1 MKKLPRSRPSN
12 SKWKPNPMEQFK
24 QFNASKT
31 EVIKSLDNLHK
42 LVGAL
47 EELGLDVSQD
57 IDKIKKAIGDVQSD
71 ALRIALL
78 GAFSDGKTS
87 VVAGWLGQVMKD
99 MKIDTNESSDALAI
113 YRPAS
118 LQDRCEI
125 VDTPGLFGDKEK
137 AAENGALVQY
147 GDITKNYISEA
158 HLIFY
163 VVDATNPLK
172 DSHQDIVRWV
182 LRDLNKLSSTIFVI
196 NKMDEVA
203 DLRDPE
209 EFEQQSAIKKT
220 NLLNKLQRFV
230 ELTPAEREA
239 INVVCVASNPNS
251 RGLDFWLEQK
261 DLYDQRSRIGELKLV
276 TQQVLDGSGRDT
288 LIKKTGIDVVRDVLG
303 KKIAVAQDEL
313 IKFRLLA
320 DNQRLDSARIQEDIA
335 EGKRKVLA
343 TVGNLYEE
351 LNNLETDLLNSIRT
365 LPRDQVHAFL
375 ESKIGFTKDDIGE
388 KLRFRIDHLF
398 STAFNQSSSI
408 MNGISAK
415 IEHQL
420 DSSSDFA
427 DSIAASALAASS
439 RALSAVSKIPV
450 ESIKNG
456 VFLARET
463 LKNLTGYVYKFK
475 PWEATKLAANISRWA
490 GPIGAGIQVLTD
502 AISVVQQQR
511 AEAELK
517 QLQNDLAEVVKSHF
531 AEPMKLLQDHEKVME
546 IFAPQIKAFEKI
558 LQDQE
563 QSLEDLRRRQEQLA
577 ELESHLSQAFG
588 ARAPIEGE
596 YQVV

>member
-1 MKKLPRSRPSN
+1 
-12 SKWKPNPMEQFK
+12 MEQFK

-57 IDKIKKAIGDVQSD
+57 IDKIRKAIGDVQSD

-113 YRPAS
+113 YRPDS
-118 LQDRCEI
+118 LQDQCEI

-230 ELTPAEREA
+230 ELTPAERDA

-303 KKIAVAQDEL
+303 KKITAAQDEL

-320 DNQRLDSARIQEDIA
+320 DNQRLDSARIREDIA
-335 EGKRKVLA
+335 EGKRKVTA

-351 LNNLETDLLNSIRT
+351 LNNLETDLLNCIRT
-365 LPRDQVHAFL
+365 LPRDQVRAFL
-375 ESKIGFTKDDIGE
+375 ESRIGFTKDDIGE

-450 ESIKNG
+450 ESIKTG

-490 GPIGAGIQVLTD
+490 GPIGTGIQVLTD
-502 AISVVQQQR
+502 AISMVQQQR

-517 QLQNDLAEVVKSHF
+517 QLQSDLAEVVKSHF
-531 AEPMKLLQDHEKVME
+531 AEPMKLLQNHEKVME

-558 LQDQE
+558 LLEQE
-563 QSLEDLRRRQEQLA
+563 RSLEDLRRRQEQLA
-577 ELESHLSQAFG
+577 ELEGHLTQAFG
-588 ARAPIEGE
+588 ARAPLEGE

>member
-1 MKKLPRSRPSN
+1 
-12 SKWKPNPMEQFK
+12 MEQFK

-31 EVIKSLDNLHK
+31 EVIKSLDNLQK

-47 EELGLDVSQD
+47 EALGLDVSQD

-113 YRPAS
+113 YRPDN

-137 AAENGALVQY
+137 AAENGALMQY

-172 DSHQDIVRWV
+172 ESHQDIVRWV

-203 DLRDPE
+203 DLRDVE
-209 EFEQQSAIKKT
+209 EFEQQSAIKKK
-220 NLLNKLQRFV
+220 NLLDKLQRFV
-230 ELTPAEREA
+230 DLTAAEREA

-251 RGLDFWLEQK
+251 RGLEFWLEQK
-261 DLYDQRSRIGELKLV
+261 DLYDQRSRISELKQI
-276 TQQVLDGSGRDT
+276 TQQVLDGSGRET

-303 KKIAVAQDEL
+303 KKIAEAQDEL
-313 IKFRLLA
+313 IKFKLLA
-320 DNQRLDSARIQEDIA
+320 DNQRRDSARIQEDIA

-375 ESKIGFTKDDIGE
+375 EAQIGFSNNDIGE

-398 STAFNQSSSI
+398 STAFNQSSNI
-408 MNGISAK
+408 MSGISAK

-427 DSIAASALAASS
+427 DSVTASALSASS
-439 RALSAVSKIPV
+439 RALTAVSKIPV
-450 ESIKNG
+450 ESIKSG

-490 GPIGAGIQVLTD
+490 GPIGAGIQVLSD
-502 AISVVQQQR
+502 VISVAQQQR

-517 QLQNDLAEVVKSHF
+517 QLQGDLVEVVKSHF
-531 AEPMKLLQDHEKVME
+531 AEPMKLLQDHDKVMD
-546 IFAPQIKAFEKI
+546 IFAPQIKVFEKI
-558 LQDQE
+558 LVEQE
-563 QSLEDLRRRQEQLA
+563 VNLANLSNRQTQLA
-577 ELESHLSQAFG
+577 ELETHLSQAFG
-588 ARAPIEGE
+588 SQGVIEGE
-596 YQVV
+596 YRVV

>member
-1 MKKLPRSRPSN
+1 
-12 SKWKPNPMEQFK
+12 MEQFK

-42 LVGAL
+42 MVGAL

-71 ALRIALL
+71 ALCIALL

-113 YRPAS
+113 YRPDN

-137 AAENGALVQY
+137 AAEDGAVVQY

-182 LRDLNKLSSTIFVI
+182 LRDLNKLTSTIFVI

-230 ELTPAEREA
+230 DLTPAELEA

-261 DLYDQRSRIGELKLV
+261 DLYDQRSRIGELKQV

-313 IKFRLLA
+313 IKFKLLA

-558 LQDQE
+558 LLEQE
-563 QSLEDLRRRQEQLA
+563 QSLENLRRRHEQLA
-577 ELESHLSQAFG
+577 ELESHLTQAFG

>member
-1 MKKLPRSRPSN
+1 
-12 SKWKPNPMEQFK
+12 MEQFK

-31 EVIKSLDNLHK
+31 EVITSLDNLQK
-42 LVGAL
+42 LVGEL
-47 EELGLDVSQD
+47 ETLGLDVSQD
-57 IDKIKKAIGDVQSD
+57 IEKIRKAIGDVQSD

-87 VVAGWLGQVMKD
+87 VVAGWLGKVMKD

-113 YRPAS
+113 YRPDN

-137 AAENGALVQY
+137 TTESGSLVQY

-172 DSHQDIVRWV
+172 ESHRDIVRWV

-203 DLRDPE
+203 DLRDAE
-209 EFEQQSAIKKT
+209 EFEQQSTIKKN
-220 NLLNKLQRFV
+220 NLLDKLQRFV
-230 ELTPAEREA
+230 DLSTAELEA

-251 RGLDFWLEQK
+251 RGLDFWLAEK
-261 DLYDQRSRIGELKLV
+261 DLYDQRSRIGELKQV
-276 TQQVLDGSGRDT
+276 TQHVLEGSGRET
-288 LIKKTGIDVVRDVLG
+288 LIRKTGIDVVRDVLG
-303 KKIAVAQDEL
+303 KKIAMAQDEL
-313 IKFRLLA
+313 IRFKLLA
-320 DNQRLDSARIQEDIA
+320 DNQSRDSARIREDIA

-365 LPRDQVHAFL
+365 LPRDQVRPFL
-375 ESKIGFTKDDIGE
+375 EAQIGFTNEDIGE

-398 STAFNQSSSI
+398 NSAFNQSSSI
-408 MNGISAK
+408 MSGISAK

-427 DSIAASALAASS
+427 DSITASALSASS
-439 RALSAVSKIPV
+439 RAMSAVSKIPV

-502 AISVVQQQR
+502 VISVAQQQR
-511 AEAELK
+511 AESELK
-517 QLQNDLAEVVKSHF
+517 QLQSDLAEVVKSHF
-531 AEPMKLLQDHEKVME
+531 AEPMKLLQNPEKIME
-546 IFAPQIKAFEKI
+546 IFAPQIKAFETI
-558 LQDQE
+558 LAEQE
-563 QSLEDLRRRQEQLA
+563 AALENLRKRQEQLA
-577 ELESHLSQAFG
+577 DLEMHLGHAFN
-588 ARAPIEGE
+588 ARGVIEGE
-596 YQVV
+596 YRVV

>member
-1 MKKLPRSRPSN
+1 
-12 SKWKPNPMEQFK
+12 MEQFK

-31 EVIKSLDNLHK
+31 GVIKSLDNLQK

-47 EELGLDVSQD
+47 EALGLDVSQD

-71 ALRIALL
+71 VLRIALL

-113 YRPAS
+113 YRPEN

-172 DSHQDIVRWV
+172 ESHQDIVRWV

-203 DLRDPE
+203 DLRDAE
-209 EFEQQSAIKKT
+209 EFEQQGTIKKN
-220 NLLNKLQRFV
+220 NLLDKLQRFV
-230 ELTPAEREA
+230 DLTAAEREA

-251 RGLDFWLEQK
+251 RGLEFWLEQK
-261 DLYDQRSRIGELKLV
+261 DLYDQRSRISELKQV
-276 TQQVLDGSGRDT
+276 TQQVLDGSGRET
-288 LIKKTGIDVVRDVLG
+288 LIKKTGIDVMRDVLG

-313 IKFRLLA
+313 IRFKLLA
-320 DNQRLDSARIQEDIA
+320 DNQRRDSARIQEDIA
-335 EGKRKVLA
+335 EGKRNVLA

-375 ESKIGFTKDDIGE
+375 EAQIGFSNNDIGE

-398 STAFNQSSSI
+398 STAFNRSSSI
-408 MNGISAK
+408 MSGISAK

-427 DSIAASALAASS
+427 DSITASALSASS
-439 RALSAVSKIPV
+439 RALTAVSKIPV
-450 ESIKNG
+450 ESIKSG

-502 AISVVQQQR
+502 VISVAQQQR

-517 QLQNDLAEVVKSHF
+517 QLQGDLAEVVKSHF
-531 AEPMKLLQDHEKVME
+531 AEPMKLLKDHDKVMDV
-546 IFAPQIKAFEKI
+546 FAPQIKAFESI
-558 LQDQE
+558 LVKQE
-563 QSLEDLRRRQEQLA
+563 ANLDNLSDRQTQLA
-577 ELESHLSQAFG
+577 ELETHLSQAFG
-588 ARAPIEGE
+588 SQGVIDGE
-596 YQVV
+596 YRVV

>member
-1 MKKLPRSRPSN
+1 
-12 SKWKPNPMEQFK
+12 MEQFK
-24 QFNASKT
+24 HFNASKT
-31 EVIKSLDNLHK
+31 EVIKSLDNLQK

-47 EELGLDVSQD
+47 EALGLDVSQD
-57 IDKIKKAIGDVQSD
+57 IEKIKKAIGDVQSD

-87 VVAGWLGQVMKD
+87 VVAGWLGHVMKD

-113 YRPAS
+113 YRPDN

-172 DSHQDIVRWV
+172 ESHQDIVRWV

-203 DLRDPE
+203 DLRDAE
-209 EFEQQSAIKKT
+209 EFEQQSTIKKN
-220 NLLNKLQRFV
+220 NLLDKLQRFV
-230 ELTPAEREA
+230 DLSAAERDA

-251 RGLDFWLEQK
+251 RGLEFWLEQK
-261 DLYDQRSRIGELKLV
+261 DLYDQRSRISELKVV
-276 TQQVLDGSGRDT
+276 TQQVLDGSGRET

-303 KKIAVAQDEL
+303 KKIALAQDEL

-320 DNQRLDSARIQEDIA
+320 DNQRRDSARIQEDIA
-335 EGKRKVLA
+335 EGKRKILA

-365 LPRDQVHAFL
+365 LPRDQVRAFL
-375 ESKIGFTKDDIGE
+375 ESQIGFSNNDIGE

-427 DSIAASALAASS
+427 DSITASASALSASS
-439 RALSAVSKIPV
+439 RALTAVSKIPV
-450 ESIKNG
+450 ESIKSG

-502 AISVVQQQR
+502 VISVAQQQR
-511 AEAELK
+511 AETELK
-517 QLQNDLAEVVKSHF
+517 QLQGDLAEVVKSYF
-531 AEPMKLLQDHEKVME
+531 AEPMKLLMDHEKVMD

-558 LQDQE
+558 LVEQE
-563 QSLEDLRRRQEQLA
+563 ASLDDLRNRQTQLA
-577 ELESHLSQAFG
+577 ELETQLSQAFDSQSV
-588 ARAPIEGE
+588 IEGE
-596 YQVV
+596 YGVV

>member
-1 MKKLPRSRPSN
+1 
-12 SKWKPNPMEQFK
+12 MEQFK

-31 EVIKSLDNLHK
+31 EVIKSLDNLQN

-47 EELGLDVSQD
+47 EKLGLDVTQD
-57 IDKIKKAIGDVQSD
+57 IDKIKKAIGDVQAD

-113 YRPAS
+113 YRPEN

-172 DSHQDIVRWV
+172 ESHQDIVRWV

-203 DLRDPE
+203 DLRDAE
-209 EFEQQSAIKKT
+209 EFQQQSSIKKN
-220 NLLNKLQRFV
+220 NLLDKLQRFV
-230 ELTPAEREA
+230 DLSPAEREA

-251 RGLDFWLEQK
+251 RGLEFWLEQK
-261 DLYDQRSRIGELKLV
+261 DLYDQRSRISELKQV
-276 TQQVLDGSGRDT
+276 TQRVLDGSGRET

-303 KKIAVAQDEL
+303 KKIAMAKDEL
-313 IKFRLLA
+313 IKFELLA
-320 DNQRLDSARIQEDIA
+320 ANQRRDSARIQEDID

-343 TVGNLYEE
+343 TVGNLYQE
-351 LNNLETDLLNSIRT
+351 LSNLEKDLLNSIRT

-375 ESKIGFTKDDIGE
+375 EAEIGFTKNDIGE
-388 KLRFRIDHLF
+388 KLRFRIDYLF
-398 STAFNQSSSI
+398 STAFNQSSTI
-408 MNGISAK
+408 MNGISAS

-420 DSSSDFA
+420 DTSSDFA
-427 DSIAASALAASS
+427 DSITASALSASS

-450 ESIKNG
+450 ESIKSG

-502 AISVVQQQR
+502 VISVAQQQR

-531 AEPMKLLQDHEKVME
+531 AEPMKLLKDHDKVME

-558 LQDQE
+558 LIEQE
-563 QSLEDLRRRQEQLA
+563 ESLDNLRNRQTQLA
-577 ELESHLSQAFG
+577 DLETHLSQAFSSQ
-588 ARAPIEGE
+588 AVIEGE
-596 YQVV
+596 YRVV

>member
-1 MKKLPRSRPSN
+1 
-12 SKWKPNPMEQFK
+12 MEQFK

-31 EVIKSLDNLHK
+31 EVIKSLDNLQR

-47 EELGLDVSQD
+47 EALGLDVSQD
-57 IDKIKKAIGDVQSD
+57 IEKIKKAISDVQSD

-113 YRPAS
+113 YRPDN

-172 DSHQDIVRWV
+172 ESHQDIVRWV

-203 DLRDPE
+203 DLRDAE
-209 EFEQQSAIKKT
+209 EFEQQSTIKKN
-220 NLLNKLQRFV
+220 NLLDKLQRFV
-230 ELTPAEREA
+230 DLSAAERDA

-251 RGLDFWLEQK
+251 RGLEFWLEQK
-261 DLYDQRSRIGELKLV
+261 DLYDQRSRISELKLV
-276 TQQVLDGSGRDT
+276 TQQVLDGSGRET
-288 LIKKTGIDVVRDVLG
+288 LIKKTGIDVVRDVLV
-303 KKIAVAQDEL
+303 KKIALAQDEL
-313 IKFRLLA
+313 IKFKLLA
-320 DNQRLDSARIQEDIA
+320 DNQQRDSARIQEDIA
-335 EGKRKVLA
+335 EGKRKILA

-365 LPRDQVHAFL
+365 LPRDQVRAFL
-375 ESKIGFTKDDIGE
+375 ESQIGFSNNDIGE

-408 MNGISAK
+408 MSGISAK

-427 DSIAASALAASS
+427 DSITASALSASS
-439 RALSAVSKIPV
+439 RALTAVSKIPV

-463 LKNLTGYVYKFK
+463 LKSLTGYVYKFK

-490 GPIGAGIQVLTD
+490 GPLGAGIQVLTD
-502 AISVVQQQR
+502 VISVAQQQR

-517 QLQNDLAEVVKSHF
+517 QLQGDLAEVVKSYF
-531 AEPMKLLQDHEKVME
+531 AEPVKLLMDPEKVMD
-546 IFAPQIKAFEKI
+546 IFAPQIQAFEKI
-558 LQDQE
+558 LAEQE
-563 QSLEDLRRRQEQLA
+563 ASLDDLRNRQIQLA
-577 ELESHLSQAFG
+577 ELETHLSQAFG
-588 ARAPIEGE
+588 SQNVFEGE
-596 YQVV
+596 YGVV

>member
-1 MKKLPRSRPSN
+1 
-12 SKWKPNPMEQFK
+12 MEQFK

-99 MKIDTNESSDALAI
+99 MRIDTNESSDALAI

-288 LIKKTGIDVVRDVLG
+288 LIQKTGIDVVRDVLG

-335 EGKRKVLA
+335 EGKRKILA

-531 AEPMKLLQDHEKVME
+531 AEPMKLLQDHGKVME

-558 LQDQE
+558 LLEQE

>member
-1 MKKLPRSRPSN
+1 
-12 SKWKPNPMEQFK
+12 MEQFK

-31 EVIKSLDNLHK
+31 EVIKSLNNLQN
-42 LVGAL
+42 LVSAL
-47 EELGLDVSQD
+47 EKLGLDVSQD
-57 IDKIKKAIGDVQSD
+57 IDKIKKAIGDIQAD

-113 YRPAS
+113 YRPDN

-137 AAENGALVQY
+137 TAENGALVQY

-172 DSHQDIVRWV
+172 ESHQDIVRWV

-203 DLRDPE
+203 DLRDAE
-209 EFEQQSAIKKT
+209 EFEQQSTIKKN
-220 NLLNKLQRFV
+220 NLLDKLQRFV
-230 ELTPAEREA
+230 DLTPSEREVV
-239 INVVCVASNPNS
+239 NVVCVASNPNS
-251 RGLDFWLEQK
+251 RGLEFWLEQK
-261 DLYDQRSRIGELKLV
+261 DLYDQRSRISELKQV
-276 TQQVLDGSGRDT
+276 TQQVLDGSGRET

-303 KKIAVAQDEL
+303 KKIAVAKDEL
-313 IKFRLLA
+313 IKFELLA
-320 DNQRLDSARIQEDIA
+320 ANQRRDSARIQEDID
-335 EGKRKVLA
+335 EGKRKVLV
-343 TVGNLYEE
+343 TVGNLYQE
-351 LNNLETDLLNSIRT
+351 LTNLEKDLLNSIRT

-375 ESKIGFTKDDIGE
+375 ESEIGFTNNDIGE
-388 KLRFRIDHLF
+388 KLRFRIDYLF
-398 STAFNQSSSI
+398 STAFNQSSTI
-408 MNGISAK
+408 MNGISAS

-427 DSIAASALAASS
+427 DSITASALSAAS

-450 ESIKNG
+450 ESIKSG

-502 AISVVQQQR
+502 VISVAQQQR
-511 AEAELK
+511 AETELK

-531 AEPMKLLQDHEKVME
+531 AEPMKLLKDHDKVME
-546 IFAPQIKAFEKI
+546 VFAPQIKAFEKI
-558 LQDQE
+558 LVE
-563 QSLEDLRRRQEQLA
+563 HEASLDSLRNRQAQLT
-577 ELESHLSQAFG
+577 ELETHLSQAFG
-588 ARAPIEGE
+588 SQGVIEGE
-596 YQVV
+596 YRVV

>member
-1 MKKLPRSRPSN
+1 
-12 SKWKPNPMEQFK
+12 MEQFK

-31 EVIKSLDNLHK
+31 EVIKSLNNLQK

-47 EELGLDVSQD
+47 EALGLDVSQD

-113 YRPAS
+113 YRPDN

-137 AAENGALVQY
+137 TAVNGTLVQY

-172 DSHQDIVRWV
+172 ESHQDIVRWV

-203 DLRDPE
+203 DLRDAE
-209 EFEQQSAIKKT
+209 EFEQQSTIKKN
-220 NLLNKLQRFV
+220 NLLDKLQRFV
-230 ELTPAEREA
+230 ELSAAEREA

-251 RGLDFWLEQK
+251 RGLEFWLEQK
-261 DLYDQRSRIGELKLV
+261 DLYDQRSRISELKQV
-276 TQQVLDGSGRDT
+276 TQQVLDGSGRET

-313 IKFRLLA
+313 IKFKLLA
-320 DNQRLDSARIQEDIA
+320 DNQRRDSARIQEDIA
-335 EGKRKVLA
+335 EGKKKVLA

-365 LPRDQVHAFL
+365 LPREQVHAFL
-375 ESKIGFTKDDIGE
+375 EAQIGFSNNDIGE

-427 DSIAASALAASS
+427 DSIAASALTASS

-502 AISVVQQQR
+502 VISYTQQQR

-517 QLQNDLAEVVKSHF
+517 QLQGDLAEVVKSHF

-546 IFAPQIKAFEKI
+546 VFAPQIKAFEKI
-558 LQDQE
+558 LVE
-563 QSLEDLRRRQEQLA
+563 QQASLDNLSSRQTQLA
-577 ELESHLSQAFG
+577 ELETHLSQAFG
-588 ARAPIEGE
+588 SQGVIEGE
-596 YQVV
+596 YRAV

>member
-1 MKKLPRSRPSN
+1 
-12 SKWKPNPMEQFK
+12 MEQFK

-31 EVIKSLDNLHK
+31 EVIQSLDNLQK

-47 EELGLDVSQD
+47 EALGLDVSQD
-57 IDKIKKAIGDVQSD
+57 IDKIKKAIGDVRSD

-113 YRPAS
+113 YRPDN

-137 AAENGALVQY
+137 AAENGALMQY

-172 DSHQDIVRWV
+172 ESHQDIVRWV

-203 DLRDPE
+203 DLRDVE
-209 EFEQQSAIKKT
+209 EFEQQSAIKKK
-220 NLLNKLQRFV
+220 NLLDKLQRFV
-230 ELTPAEREA
+230 DLTAAEREA
-239 INVVCVASNPNS
+239 INVVCVASNPNN
-251 RGLDFWLEQK
+251 RGLEFWLEQK
-261 DLYDQRSRIGELKLV
+261 DLYDQRSRISELKQV
-276 TQQVLDGSGRDT
+276 TQQVLDGSGRET

-303 KKIAVAQDEL
+303 KKIAEAQDEL
-313 IKFRLLA
+313 IKFKLLA
-320 DNQRLDSARIQEDIA
+320 DNQRRDSARIQEDIA

-365 LPRDQVHAFL
+365 LPRDQVHVFL
-375 ESKIGFTKDDIGE
+375 EAQIGFSNNDIGE

-398 STAFNQSSSI
+398 STAFNQSSNI
-408 MNGISAK
+408 MSGISAK

-427 DSIAASALAASS
+427 DSVTASALSASS
-439 RALSAVSKIPV
+439 RALTAVSKIPV
-450 ESIKNG
+450 ESIKSG

-463 LKNLTGYVYKFK
+463 LKNLTGYAYKFK

-490 GPIGAGIQVLTD
+490 GPIGAGIQVLSD
-502 AISVVQQQR
+502 VISVAQQQR

-517 QLQNDLAEVVKSHF
+517 QLQGDLAEVVKSYF
-531 AEPMKLLQDHEKVME
+531 AEPMKLLQDHDKVMD
-546 IFAPQIKAFEKI
+546 IFAPQIKVFEKI
-558 LQDQE
+558 LVEQE
-563 QSLEDLRRRQEQLA
+563 ANLDNLSNRQTQLA
-577 ELESHLSQAFG
+577 ELETHLSQAFG
-588 ARAPIEGE
+588 SQGVIEGE
-596 YQVV
+596 YRVV

>member
-1 MKKLPRSRPSN
+1 
-12 SKWKPNPMEQFK
+12 MEQFK

-31 EVIKSLDNLHK
+31 EVIKSLDNLQK

-47 EELGLDVSQD
+47 EALGLDVSQD
-57 IDKIKKAIGDVQSD
+57 IEKIRKAIGDVQSD

-113 YRPAS
+113 YRPDN

-172 DSHQDIVRWV
+172 ESHQDIVRWV

-203 DLRDPE
+203 DLRDAE
-209 EFEQQSAIKKT
+209 EFEQQSTIKKN
-220 NLLNKLQRFV
+220 NLLDKLQRFV
-230 ELTPAEREA
+230 DLSAAERDA

-251 RGLDFWLEQK
+251 RGLEFWLEQK
-261 DLYDQRSRIGELKLV
+261 DLYDQRSRISELKVV
-276 TQQVLDGSGRDT
+276 TQQVLDGSGRET

-303 KKIAVAQDEL
+303 KKIALAQDEL

-320 DNQRLDSARIQEDIA
+320 DNQRRDSARIQEDIA

-365 LPRDQVHAFL
+365 LPRDQVRAFL
-375 ESKIGFTKDDIGE
+375 ESQIGFSNNDIGE

-408 MNGISAK
+408 MSGISAK

-427 DSIAASALAASS
+427 DSITASALSASS
-439 RALSAVSKIPV
+439 RALTAVSKIPV
-450 ESIKNG
+450 ESIKSG

-502 AISVVQQQR
+502 VISVAQQQR
-511 AEAELK
+511 AETELK
-517 QLQNDLAEVVKSHF
+517 QLQGDLAEVVKSYF
-531 AEPMKLLQDHEKVME
+531 AEPMKLLMDHEKVMD

-558 LQDQE
+558 LVEQE
-563 QSLEDLRRRQEQLA
+563 ASLDDLRNRQTQLA
-577 ELESHLSQAFG
+577 ELETHLSQAFDSQNV
-588 ARAPIEGE
+588 IEGE
-596 YQVV
+596 YGVV

>member
-1 MKKLPRSRPSN
+1 
-12 SKWKPNPMEQFK
+12 MEQFK
-24 QFNASKT
+24 HFNASKT
-31 EVIKSLDNLHK
+31 EVIKSLDNLQK

-47 EELGLDVSQD
+47 EALGLDVSQD
-57 IDKIKKAIGDVQSD
+57 IEKIKKAIGDVQSD

-113 YRPAS
+113 YRPDN

-172 DSHQDIVRWV
+172 ESHQDIVRWV

-203 DLRDPE
+203 DLRDAE
-209 EFEQQSAIKKT
+209 EFEQQSTIKKN
-220 NLLNKLQRFV
+220 NLLDKLQRFV
-230 ELTPAEREA
+230 DLSAAERDA

-251 RGLDFWLEQK
+251 RGLEFWLEQK
-261 DLYDQRSRIGELKLV
+261 DLYDQRSRISELKVV
-276 TQQVLDGSGRDT
+276 TQQVLDGSGRET

-303 KKIAVAQDEL
+303 KKIALAQDEL

-320 DNQRLDSARIQEDIA
+320 DNQRRDSARIQEDIA
-335 EGKRKVLA
+335 EGKRKILA

-365 LPRDQVHAFL
+365 LPRDQVRAFL
-375 ESKIGFTKDDIGE
+375 ESQIGFSNNDIGE

-427 DSIAASALAASS
+427 DSITASALSASS
-439 RALSAVSKIPV
+439 RALTAVSKIPV
-450 ESIKNG
+450 ESIKSG

-502 AISVVQQQR
+502 VISVAQQQR
-511 AEAELK
+511 AETELK
-517 QLQNDLAEVVKSHF
+517 QLQGDLAEVVKSYF
-531 AEPMKLLQDHEKVME
+531 AEPMKLLMDHEKVMD

-558 LQDQE
+558 LVEQE
-563 QSLEDLRRRQEQLA
+563 ASLDDLRNRQTQLA
-577 ELESHLSQAFG
+577 ELETQLSQAFDSQSV
-588 ARAPIEGE
+588 IEGE
-596 YQVV
+596 YGVV

>member
-1 MKKLPRSRPSN
+1 
-12 SKWKPNPMEQFK
+12 MEQFK

-31 EVIKSLDNLHK
+31 ELIKSLDNLQN

-47 EELGLDVSQD
+47 EKLGLDVTQD
-57 IDKIKKAIGDVQSD
+57 IDKIKKAIGDVQAD

-113 YRPAS
+113 YRPDN

-172 DSHQDIVRWV
+172 ESHQDIVRWV

-203 DLRDPE
+203 DLRDAE
-209 EFEQQSAIKKT
+209 EFQQQSSIKKN
-220 NLLNKLQRFV
+220 NLLDKLQRFV
-230 ELTPAEREA
+230 DLSPAEREA

-251 RGLDFWLEQK
+251 RGLEFWLEQK
-261 DLYDQRSRIGELKLV
+261 DLYDQRSRISELKQV
-276 TQQVLDGSGRDT
+276 TQRVLDGSGRET

-303 KKIAVAQDEL
+303 KKIAMAKDEL
-313 IKFRLLA
+313 IKFELLA
-320 DNQRLDSARIQEDIA
+320 ANQRRDSARIQEDID

-343 TVGNLYEE
+343 TVGNLYQE
-351 LNNLETDLLNSIRT
+351 LSNLEKDLLNSIRT

-375 ESKIGFTKDDIGE
+375 EAEIGFTKNDIGE

-398 STAFNQSSSI
+398 STAFNQSSTI
-408 MNGISAK
+408 MNGISAS

-420 DSSSDFA
+420 DTSSDFA
-427 DSIAASALAASS
+427 DSITASALSASS

-450 ESIKNG
+450 ESIKSG

-502 AISVVQQQR
+502 VISVAQQQR

-531 AEPMKLLQDHEKVME
+531 AEPMKLLKDHDKVME

-558 LQDQE
+558 LVEQE
-563 QSLEDLRRRQEQLA
+563 ESLDNLRNRQTQLA
-577 ELESHLSQAFG
+577 ELETHLSQAFSSQ
-588 ARAPIEGE
+588 AVIEGE
-596 YQVV
+596 YRVV

>member
-1 MKKLPRSRPSN
+1 
-12 SKWKPNPMEQFK
+12 MEQFK

-31 EVIKSLDNLHK
+31 EVIKSLDNLQR

-47 EELGLDVSQD
+47 EALGLDVSQD
-57 IDKIKKAIGDVQSD
+57 IEKIKKAIGDVQSD

-113 YRPAS
+113 YRPDN

-172 DSHQDIVRWV
+172 ESHQDIVRWV

-203 DLRDPE
+203 DLRDAE
-209 EFEQQSAIKKT
+209 EFEQQSTIKKN
-220 NLLNKLQRFV
+220 NLLDKLQRFV
-230 ELTPAEREA
+230 DLSAAERDA

-251 RGLDFWLEQK
+251 RGLEFWLEQK
-261 DLYDQRSRIGELKLV
+261 DLYDQRSRISELKLV
-276 TQQVLDGSGRDT
+276 TQQVLDGSGRET
-288 LIKKTGIDVVRDVLG
+288 LIKKTGIDVVRDVLV
-303 KKIAVAQDEL
+303 KKIALAQDEL
-313 IKFRLLA
+313 IKFKLLA
-320 DNQRLDSARIQEDIA
+320 DNQQRDSARIQEDIA
-335 EGKRKVLA
+335 EGKRKILA

-365 LPRDQVHAFL
+365 LPRDQVRAFL
-375 ESKIGFTKDDIGE
+375 ESQIGFSNNDIGE

-408 MNGISAK
+408 MSGISAK

-427 DSIAASALAASS
+427 DSITASALSASS
-439 RALSAVSKIPV
+439 RALTAVSKIPV

-463 LKNLTGYVYKFK
+463 LKSLTGYVYKFK

-490 GPIGAGIQVLTD
+490 GPLGAGIQVLTD
-502 AISVVQQQR
+502 VISVAQQQR

-517 QLQNDLAEVVKSHF
+517 QLQGDLAEVVKSYF
-531 AEPMKLLQDHEKVME
+531 AEPVKLLMDPEKVMD
-546 IFAPQIKAFEKI
+546 IFAPQIQAFEKI
-558 LQDQE
+558 LAEQE
-563 QSLEDLRRRQEQLA
+563 ASLDDLRNRQIQLA
-577 ELESHLSQAFG
+577 ELETHLSQAFG
-588 ARAPIEGE
+588 SQNVFEGE
-596 YQVV
+596 YGVV

>member
-1 MKKLPRSRPSN
+1 
-12 SKWKPNPMEQFK
+12 MEQFK

-42 LVGAL
+42 LVGEL

-113 YRPAS
+113 YRPDN

-137 AAENGALVQY
+137 AAENGAVVQY

-182 LRDLNKLSSTIFVI
+182 LRDLNKLTSTIFVI

-209 EFEQQSAIKKT
+209 EFEQQSVIKKT

-261 DLYDQRSRIGELKLV
+261 DLYDQRSRIGVLKQV
-276 TQQVLDGSGRDT
+276 TQQVLDGSGRAT

-313 IKFRLLA
+313 IKFKLLA

-335 EGKRKVLA
+335 EGKRNVLA

-439 RALSAVSKIPV
+439 RALNAVSKIPV

-546 IFAPQIKAFEKI
+546 IFAPQIEAFEKI
-558 LQDQE
+558 LLEQE
-563 QSLEDLRRRQEQLA
+563 QSLEDLRRRQKQLA
-577 ELESHLSQAFG
+577 QLETHLSQAFG

>member
-1 MKKLPRSRPSN
+1 
-12 SKWKPNPMEQFK
+12 MEQFK

-31 EVIKSLDNLHK
+31 EVIKSLDNLYK

-113 YRPAS
+113 YRPDN

-137 AAENGALVQY
+137 AAENGAVVQY

-230 ELTPAEREA
+230 ELTSAEREA

-261 DLYDQRSRIGELKLV
+261 ELYDQRSRIGKLKQV
-276 TQQVLDGSGRDT
+276 TQQVLSGTGRDT

-313 IKFRLLA
+313 IKFKLLA

-351 LNNLETDLLNSIRT
+351 LNNLETDLLNSIRA

-408 MNGISAK
+408 MSGISAK

-490 GPIGAGIQVLTD
+490 GPIGVGVQVLTD
-502 AISVVQQQR
+502 AIGVVQQQR

-517 QLQNDLAEVVKSHF
+517 QLQHDLAEVVKSHF
-531 AEPMKLLQDHEKVME
+531 AEPMRLLQDHEKVME

-558 LQDQE
+558 LLEQE

-577 ELESHLSQAFG
+577 DLESHLSQAFG
-588 ARAPIEGE
+588 ARAPIEGQ

>member
-1 MKKLPRSRPSN
+1 
-12 SKWKPNPMEQFK
+12 MEQFK

-31 EVIKSLDNLHK
+31 EVIKSLDNLQN

-47 EELGLDVSQD
+47 EKLGLDVTQD
-57 IDKIKKAIGDVQSD
+57 IDKIKKAIGDVQAD

-113 YRPAS
+113 YRPDN

-172 DSHQDIVRWV
+172 ESHQDIVRWV

-203 DLRDPE
+203 DLRDAE
-209 EFEQQSAIKKT
+209 EFQQQSSIKKN
-220 NLLNKLQRFV
+220 NLLDKLQRFV
-230 ELTPAEREA
+230 DLSPAEREA

-251 RGLDFWLEQK
+251 RGLEFWLEQK
-261 DLYDQRSRIGELKLV
+261 DLYDQRSRISELKQV
-276 TQQVLDGSGRDT
+276 TQRVLDGSGRET

-303 KKIAVAQDEL
+303 KKIVMAKDEL
-313 IKFRLLA
+313 IKFELLA
-320 DNQRLDSARIQEDIA
+320 ANQRRDSARIQEDID

-343 TVGNLYEE
+343 TVGNLYQE
-351 LNNLETDLLNSIRT
+351 LSNLEKDLLNSIRT

-375 ESKIGFTKDDIGE
+375 EAEIGFTKNDIGE

-398 STAFNQSSSI
+398 STAFNQSSTI
-408 MNGISAK
+408 MNGISAS

-420 DSSSDFA
+420 DTSSDFA
-427 DSIAASALAASS
+427 DSITASALSASS

-450 ESIKNG
+450 ESIKSG

-502 AISVVQQQR
+502 VISVAQQQR

-531 AEPMKLLQDHEKVME
+531 AEPMKLLKDHDKVME

-558 LQDQE
+558 LVEQE
-563 QSLEDLRRRQEQLA
+563 ESLDNLRNQQTQLA
-577 ELESHLSQAFG
+577 ELETHLSQAFSSQ
-588 ARAPIEGE
+588 AVIEGE
-596 YQVV
+596 YRVV

>member
-1 MKKLPRSRPSN
+1 
-12 SKWKPNPMEQFK
+12 MEQFK

-31 EVIKSLDNLHK
+31 EVIKSLDNLQN

-47 EELGLDVSQD
+47 EKLGLDVTQD
-57 IDKIKKAIGDVQSD
+57 IDKIKKAIGDVQAD

-87 VVAGWLGQVMKD
+87 VVAGWLGQVMKN

-113 YRPAS
+113 YRPDN

-172 DSHQDIVRWV
+172 ESHQDIVRWV

-203 DLRDPE
+203 DLRDAE
-209 EFEQQSAIKKT
+209 EFQQQSSIKKN
-220 NLLNKLQRFV
+220 NLLDKLQRFV
-230 ELTPAEREA
+230 DLSPAEREA

-251 RGLDFWLEQK
+251 RGLEFWLEQK
-261 DLYDQRSRIGELKLV
+261 DLYDQRSRISELKQV
-276 TQQVLDGSGRDT
+276 TQRVLDGSGRET

-303 KKIAVAQDEL
+303 KKIAMAKDEL
-313 IKFRLLA
+313 IKFELLA
-320 DNQRLDSARIQEDIA
+320 ANQRRDSARIQEDIY

-343 TVGNLYEE
+343 TVGNLYQE
-351 LNNLETDLLNSIRT
+351 LGNLEKDLLNSIRT

-375 ESKIGFTKDDIGE
+375 EAEIGFTKNDIGE

-398 STAFNQSSSI
+398 STAFNQSSTI
-408 MNGISAK
+408 MNGISAS

-420 DSSSDFA
+420 DTSSDFA
-427 DSIAASALAASS
+427 DSITASALSASS

-450 ESIKNG
+450 ESIKSG

-502 AISVVQQQR
+502 VISVAQQQR

-531 AEPMKLLQDHEKVME
+531 AEPMKLLKDHDKVME

-558 LQDQE
+558 LVEQE
-563 QSLEDLRRRQEQLA
+563 ESLDNLRNRQTQLA
-577 ELESHLSQAFG
+577 ELETHLSQAFSSQ
-588 ARAPIEGE
+588 AVIEGE
-596 YQVV
+596 YRMV

>member
-1 MKKLPRSRPSN
+1 
-12 SKWKPNPMEQFK
+12 MEQFK
-24 QFNASKT
+24 QFNASKA
-31 EVIKSLDNLHK
+31 EVIKSLDNLQT
-42 LVGAL
+42 LVGEL
-47 EELGLDVSQD
+47 ETLGLDVSQD
-57 IDKIKKAIGDVQSD
+57 IEKIRKAIGDVQSD

-113 YRPAS
+113 YRPDN

-137 AAENGALVQY
+137 TTESGALVQY

-172 DSHQDIVRWV
+172 ESHQDIVRWV

-203 DLRDPE
+203 DLRDAE
-209 EFEQQSAIKKT
+209 EFEQQSTIKKH
-220 NLLNKLQRFV
+220 NLLDKLQRFV
-230 ELTPAEREA
+230 DLSAAEREA
-239 INVVCVASNPNS
+239 VNVVCVASNPNS
-251 RGLDFWLEQK
+251 RGLDFWLTQK
-261 DLYDQRSRIGELKLV
+261 DLYDQRSRIGELKQV
-276 TQQVLDGSGRDT
+276 TQHVLDGSGRET
-288 LIKKTGIDVVRDVLG
+288 LIRKTGIDVVRDVLG
-303 KKIAVAQDEL
+303 KKIAMAQDEL
-313 IKFRLLA
+313 IRFKLLA
-320 DNQRLDSARIQEDIA
+320 DNQRRDSARIQEDIA
-335 EGKRKVLA
+335 EGKRKVMA

-365 LPRDQVHAFL
+365 LPRDQVRPFL
-375 ESKIGFTKDDIGE
+375 EAQIGFTNDDIGE
-388 KLRFRIDHLF
+388 KLRFRIDHLI

-408 MNGISAK
+408 MKGISAK

-427 DSIAASALAASS
+427 DSITASALTASS

-463 LKNLTGYVYKFK
+463 LKNLGYFYKFK

-502 AISVVQQQR
+502 VISVAQQQR
-511 AEAELK
+511 AENELK
-517 QLQNDLAEVVKSHF
+517 QLQGDLAEVVKSHF
-531 AEPMKLLQDHEKVME
+531 AEPMKLLKDPEQVME
-546 IFAPQIKAFEKI
+546 NFAPQIKAFETI
-558 LQDQE
+558 LAEQE
-563 QSLEDLRRRQEQLA
+563 ANLENLLKRQEQLA
-577 ELESHLSQAFG
+577 ALETHLNQAFDAQG
-588 ARAPIEGE
+588 VIEGE
-596 YQVV
+596 YRVM

>member
-1 MKKLPRSRPSN
+1 
-12 SKWKPNPMEQFK
+12 MEQFK
-24 QFNASKT
+24 QFNASKA

-42 LVGAL
+42 LVGEL
-47 EELGLDVSQD
+47 ETLGIDVSQD
-57 IDKIKKAIGDVQSD
+57 IEKISKAIGDVQSD

-113 YRPAS
+113 YRPDN

-137 AAENGALVQY
+137 ANENGALVQY

-172 DSHQDIVRWV
+172 ESHQDIVRWV

-203 DLRDPE
+203 DLRDAE
-209 EFEQQSAIKKT
+209 EFEQQSTIKKT
-220 NLLNKLQRFV
+220 NLLDKLQRFV
-230 ELTPAEREA
+230 DLSATERKA
-239 INVVCVASNPNS
+239 VNVVCVASNPNN
-251 RGLDFWLEQK
+251 RGLEFWLEQK
-261 DLYDQRSRIGELKLV
+261 DLYDQRSRIGELKQV
-276 TQQVLDGSGRDT
+276 TQYVLDGSGRET
-288 LIKKTGIDVVRDVLG
+288 LIRKTGIDVVRDVLG
-303 KKIAVAQDEL
+303 KKIALAQDEL
-313 IKFRLLA
+313 IKFKLLA
-320 DNQRLDSARIQEDIA
+320 DNQRRDSARIQEDIA
-335 EGKRKVLA
+335 EGKRKILA

-375 ESKIGFTKDDIGE
+375 EAQIGFSNNDIGA

-408 MNGISAK
+408 MSGISAK

-427 DSIAASALAASS
+427 DSITASALSASS
-439 RALSAVSKIPV
+439 RALTAVSKIPV

-490 GPIGAGIQVLTD
+490 GPLGAGIQVLTD
-502 AISVVQQQR
+502 VISVAQQQR
-511 AEAELK
+511 AETELK
-517 QLQNDLAEVVKSHF
+517 QLQGDLAEVVKSHF
-531 AEPMKLLQDHEKVME
+531 AEPMKLLTDHEKVMDV
-546 IFAPQIKAFEKI
+546 FAPQIKAFEKI
-558 LQDQE
+558 LVEQE
-563 QSLEDLRRRQEQLA
+563 AGLDNLHNRQTQLA
-577 ELESHLSQAFG
+577 ELETHLSEALG
-588 ARAPIEGE
+588 AQSVIEGE
-596 YQVV
+596 YGVV

>member
-1 MKKLPRSRPSN
+1 
-12 SKWKPNPMEQFK
+12 MEQFK
-24 QFNASKT
+24 QFNASKS
-31 EVIKSLDNLHK
+31 EVIQSLDNLQA
-42 LVGAL
+42 LVGEL
-47 EELGLDVSQD
+47 EKLGLDVAQD
-57 IDKIKKAIGDVQSD
+57 IDKIKTAIGDVQAD
-71 ALRIALL
+71 TLRIALL

-113 YRPAS
+113 YRPEN

-137 AAENGALVQY
+137 TAEDGALVQY

-172 DSHQDIVRWV
+172 ESHQDIVRWV

-203 DLRDPE
+203 DLRDAE
-209 EFEQQSAIKKT
+209 EFQQQSTIKKI
-220 NLLNKLQRFV
+220 NLLDKLQRFV
-230 ELTPAEREA
+230 DLTAAEREA
-239 INVVCVASNPNS
+239 VNVVCVASNPNS
-251 RGLDFWLEQK
+251 RGLEFWLEQK
-261 DLYDQRSRIGELKLV
+261 DLYDQRSRINELKRV
-276 TQQVLDGSGRDT
+276 TQHVLDGSGRET
-288 LIKKTGIDVVRDVLG
+288 LIKKTGIDVVRDVLS
-303 KKIAVAQDEL
+303 KKITVAKDEL
-313 IKFRLLA
+313 IKFELLA
-320 DNQRLDSARIQEDIA
+320 ANQRRDSARIQEDID

-343 TVGNLYEE
+343 TVGNLYQE
-351 LNNLETDLLNSIRT
+351 LSNLEKGLLNSIRT
-365 LPRDQVHAFL
+365 LPREQVRTFL
-375 ESKIGFTKDDIGE
+375 ESEIGFTGNDIGE
-388 KLRFRIDHLF
+388 KLRFQIDHLF

-408 MNGISAK
+408 MKGISAS

-427 DSIAASALAASS
+427 DSITASALSASS

-502 AISVVQQQR
+502 VISVAQQQR
-511 AEAELK
+511 AETELK
-517 QLQNDLAEVVKSHF
+517 ALQNDLAELVKGHF
-531 AEPMKLLQDHEKVME
+531 SEPMKLLNDHEKVME

-558 LQDQE
+558 LVEQE
-563 QSLEDLRRRQEQLA
+563 ESLENLRKRQLQLA
-577 ELESHLSQAFG
+577 ELETHLSQAFG
-588 ARAPIEGE
+588 SSEVIEGE
-596 YQVV
+596 YRVI

>member
-1 MKKLPRSRPSN
+1 
-12 SKWKPNPMEQFK
+12 MEQFK

-31 EVIKSLDNLHK
+31 EVIKSLNNLQK

-47 EELGLDVSQD
+47 EALGLDVSQD
-57 IDKIKKAIGDVQSD
+57 IDKIRKAIGDVQSD

-113 YRPAS
+113 YRPDN

-125 VDTPGLFGDKEK
+125 VDTPGLFGDKER
-137 AAENGALVQY
+137 AADNGALVQY

-172 DSHQDIVRWV
+172 ESHQDIVRWV

-203 DLRDPE
+203 DLRDAE
-209 EFEQQSAIKKT
+209 EFEQQSVIKKN
-220 NLLNKLQRFV
+220 NLLDKLQRFV
-230 ELTPAEREA
+230 DLTAAEREA

-251 RGLDFWLEQK
+251 RGLEFWLEQK
-261 DLYDQRSRIGELKLV
+261 DLYDQRSRIGELKQV
-276 TQQVLDGSGRDT
+276 TQQVLDGSGRET
-288 LIKKTGIDVVRDVLG
+288 LIKKTGIDVVRDVLS
-303 KKIAVAQDEL
+303 KKIAGAQDEL
-313 IKFRLLA
+313 IRLKLLA
-320 DNQRLDSARIQEDIA
+320 DNQRLDAVRIQEDIA
-335 EGKRKVLA
+335 EGKKNILT
-343 TVGNLYEE
+343 TVGNLYES

-365 LPRDQVHAFL
+365 LPRDEVHAFL
-375 ESKIGFTKDDIGE
+375 ETHIGFSNNDIGE

-398 STAFNQSSSI
+398 STAFNQSSNI
-408 MNGISAK
+408 MSGISAK

-427 DSIAASALAASS
+427 DSITASALTASS
-439 RALSAVSKIPV
+439 RALSAVSRIPV
-450 ESIKNG
+450 ESIKSG

-502 AISVVQQQR
+502 VISVVQQQR

-531 AEPMKLLQDHEKVME
+531 AEPMKLLQDRDKVME
-546 IFAPQIKAFEKI
+546 IFAPQIKVFETI
-558 LQDQE
+558 LVE
-563 QSLEDLRRRQEQLA
+563 QQASLDTLGNRQAQLA
-577 ELESHLSQAFG
+577 ELETHLSQAFG
-588 ARAPIEGE
+588 SQSVIEGE
-596 YQVV
+596 YRVV

>member
-1 MKKLPRSRPSN
+1 
-12 SKWKPNPMEQFK
+12 MEQFK
-24 QFNASKT
+24 QFNASKAD
-31 EVIKSLDNLHK
+31 VIKSLDNLQK
-42 LVGAL
+42 LVGEL
-47 EELGLDVSQD
+47 ETLGLDVSQD
-57 IDKIKKAIGDVQSD
+57 IEKISKAIGDVQSD

-113 YRPAS
+113 YRPDN

-125 VDTPGLFGDKEK
+125 VDTPGLFGDKEM
-137 AAENGALVQY
+137 AGENGALVQY

-172 DSHQDIVRWV
+172 ESHQDIVRWV

-203 DLRDPE
+203 DLRDVE
-209 EFEQQSAIKKT
+209 EFEQQSTIKKN
-220 NLLNKLQRFV
+220 NLLDKLQRFV
-230 ELTPAEREA
+230 NLSAAEREA
-239 INVVCVASNPNS
+239 VNVVCVASNPNS
-251 RGLDFWLEQK
+251 RGLEFWLEQK
-261 DLYDQRSRIGELKLV
+261 DLYDQRSRINELKQV
-276 TQQVLDGSGRDT
+276 TQHVLDGSGRET

-303 KKIAVAQDEL
+303 KKIALAQDEL
-313 IKFRLLA
+313 IKFKLLA
-320 DNQRLDSARIQEDIA
+320 DNQRRDSARIQEDIA
-335 EGKRKVLA
+335 EGKRKILA

-375 ESKIGFTKDDIGE
+375 EAQIGFSSNDIGE

-408 MNGISAK
+408 MSGISAK

-427 DSIAASALAASS
+427 DSITASALSASS
-439 RALSAVSKIPV
+439 RALTAVSKIPV

-490 GPIGAGIQVLTD
+490 GPLGAGIQVLTD
-502 AISVVQQQR
+502 VISVAQQQR

-517 QLQNDLAEVVKSHF
+517 QLQGDLAEVVKSHF
-531 AEPMKLLQDHEKVME
+531 AEPMKLLMDHEKVMD

-558 LQDQE
+558 LVEQE
-563 QSLEDLRRRQEQLA
+563 AGLDNLRNRQTQLA
-577 ELESHLSQAFG
+577 ELETHLSGAFG
-588 ARAPIEGE
+588 AQSVIEGE
-596 YQVV
+596 YGVV

>member
-1 MKKLPRSRPSN
+1 
-12 SKWKPNPMEQFK
+12 MEQFK

-31 EVIKSLDNLHK
+31 EVIKSLDNLQS

-47 EELGLDVSQD
+47 EKLGLDVTQD
-57 IDKIKKAIGDVQSD
+57 IDKIKKAIGDVQTD

-113 YRPAS
+113 YRPDN

-172 DSHQDIVRWV
+172 ESHQDIVRWV

-203 DLRDPE
+203 DLRDAE
-209 EFEQQSAIKKT
+209 EFQQQSSIKKN
-220 NLLNKLQRFV
+220 NLLDKLQRFV
-230 ELTPAEREA
+230 DLSPAEREA

-251 RGLDFWLEQK
+251 RGLEFWLEQK
-261 DLYDQRSRIGELKLV
+261 DLYDQRSRISELKQV
-276 TQQVLDGSGRDT
+276 TQRVLDGSGRET

-303 KKIAVAQDEL
+303 KKIAMAKDEL
-313 IKFRLLA
+313 IKFELLA
-320 DNQRLDSARIQEDIA
+320 ANQRRDSARIQEDID

-343 TVGNLYEE
+343 TVGNLYQE
-351 LNNLETDLLNSIRT
+351 LSNLEKDLLNSIRT

-375 ESKIGFTKDDIGE
+375 EAEIGFTKNDIGE

-398 STAFNQSSSI
+398 STAFNQSSTI
-408 MNGISAK
+408 MNGISAS

-420 DSSSDFA
+420 DTSSDFA
-427 DSIAASALAASS
+427 DSITASALSASS

-450 ESIKNG
+450 ESIKSG

-502 AISVVQQQR
+502 VISVAQQQR

-531 AEPMKLLQDHEKVME
+531 AEPMKLLKDHDKVME

-558 LQDQE
+558 LVEQE
-563 QSLEDLRRRQEQLA
+563 ESLDNLRNRQTQLA
-577 ELESHLSQAFG
+577 ELETQLSQAFSSQ
-588 ARAPIEGE
+588 AVIEGE
-596 YQVV
+596 YRVV

>member
-1 MKKLPRSRPSN
+1 
-12 SKWKPNPMEQFK
+12 MEQFK

-113 YRPAS
+113 YRPDS

-137 AAENGALVQY
+137 ASENGALVQY

-230 ELTPAEREA
+230 ELTPAERET

-261 DLYDQRSRIGELKLV
+261 HLYDQRSRIGELKLV
-276 TQQVLDGSGRDT
+276 TQQVLDSSGRDT

-558 LQDQE
+558 LLEQE

>member
-1 MKKLPRSRPSN
+1 
-12 SKWKPNPMEQFK
+12 MEQFK

-113 YRPAS
+113 YRPDS

-182 LRDLNKLSSTIFVI
+182 LRDLNKLTSTIFVI

-209 EFEQQSAIKKT
+209 EFEQQSTIKKT

-261 DLYDQRSRIGELKLV
+261 DLYDQRSRIGELKQV

-313 IKFRLLA
+313 IKFKLLA

-558 LQDQE
+558 LLEQE

-588 ARAPIEGE
+588 AGAPIEGE

>member
-1 MKKLPRSRPSN
+1 
-12 SKWKPNPMEQFK
+12 MEQFK

-113 YRPAS
+113 YRPDS

-137 AAENGALVQY
+137 AAEDGALVQY

-313 IKFRLLA
+313 IKFKLLA
-320 DNQRLDSARIQEDIA
+320 DNQRVDSARIQEDIA

-351 LNNLETDLLNSIRT
+351 LNNLETDLLNSVRT
-365 LPRDQVHAFL
+365 LPRDQVHAFM

-398 STAFNQSSSI
+398 SSAFNQSSSI

-450 ESIKNG
+450 DSIKNG

-517 QLQNDLAEVVKSHF
+517 QLQHDLAEVVKSHF

-558 LQDQE
+558 LLEQE

-577 ELESHLSQAFG
+577 ELESHLSQAFD

>member
-1 MKKLPRSRPSN
+1 
-12 SKWKPNPMEQFK
+12 MEQFK

-31 EVIKSLDNLHK
+31 EVIKSLDNLQK

-47 EELGLDVSQD
+47 EALGMDVSQD

-113 YRPAS
+113 YRPDN

-137 AAENGALVQY
+137 AAENGALMQY

-172 DSHQDIVRWV
+172 ESHQDIVRWV

-203 DLRDPE
+203 DLRDVE
-209 EFEQQSAIKKT
+209 EFEQQSAIKKK
-220 NLLNKLQRFV
+220 NLLDKLQRFV
-230 ELTPAEREA
+230 DLTAAEREA

-251 RGLDFWLEQK
+251 RGLEFWLEQK
-261 DLYDQRSRIGELKLV
+261 DLYDQRSRISELKQI
-276 TQQVLDGSGRDT
+276 TQQVLDGSGRET

-303 KKIAVAQDEL
+303 KKIAEAQDEL
-313 IKFRLLA
+313 IKFKLLA
-320 DNQRLDSARIQEDIA
+320 DNQRRDSARIQEDIA

-375 ESKIGFTKDDIGE
+375 EAQIGFSNNDIGE

-398 STAFNQSSSI
+398 STAFNQSSNI
-408 MNGISAK
+408 MSGISAK

-427 DSIAASALAASS
+427 DSVTASALSASS
-439 RALSAVSKIPV
+439 RALTAVSKIPV
-450 ESIKNG
+450 ESIKSG

-490 GPIGAGIQVLTD
+490 GPIGAGIQVLSD
-502 AISVVQQQR
+502 VISVAQQQR

-517 QLQNDLAEVVKSHF
+517 QLQGDLVEVVKSHF
-531 AEPMKLLQDHEKVME
+531 AEPMKLLQDHDKVMD
-546 IFAPQIKAFEKI
+546 IFAPQIKVFEKI
-558 LQDQE
+558 LVEQE
-563 QSLEDLRRRQEQLA
+563 VNLANLSNRQTQLA
-577 ELESHLSQAFG
+577 ELETHLSQAFG
-588 ARAPIEGE
+588 SQGVIEGE
-596 YQVV
+596 YRVV

>member
-1 MKKLPRSRPSN
+1 
-12 SKWKPNPMEQFK
+12 MEQFK

-31 EVIKSLDNLHK
+31 EVIKSLDNLQR

-47 EELGLDVSQD
+47 EALGLDVSQD
-57 IDKIKKAIGDVQSD
+57 IEKIKKAIGDVQSD

-113 YRPAS
+113 YRPDN

-172 DSHQDIVRWV
+172 ESHQDIVRWV

-203 DLRDPE
+203 DLRDAE
-209 EFEQQSAIKKT
+209 EFEQQSTIKKN
-220 NLLNKLQRFV
+220 NLLDKLQRFV
-230 ELTPAEREA
+230 DLSAAERDA

-251 RGLDFWLEQK
+251 RGLEFWLGQK
-261 DLYDQRSRIGELKLV
+261 DLYDQRSRISELKLV
-276 TQQVLDGSGRDT
+276 TQQVLDGSGRET

-303 KKIAVAQDEL
+303 KKIALAQDEL
-313 IKFRLLA
+313 IKFKLLA
-320 DNQRLDSARIQEDIA
+320 DNQQRDSARIQEDIA
-335 EGKRKVLA
+335 EGKRKILA

-365 LPRDQVHAFL
+365 LPRDQVRAFL
-375 ESKIGFTKDDIGE
+375 ESQIGFSNNDIGE

-408 MNGISAK
+408 MSGISAK

-427 DSIAASALAASS
+427 DSITASALSASS
-439 RALSAVSKIPV
+439 RALTAVSKIPV

-456 VFLARET
+456 VFMARET
-463 LKNLTGYVYKFK
+463 LKSLTGYVYKFK

-490 GPIGAGIQVLTD
+490 GPLGAGIQVLTD
-502 AISVVQQQR
+502 VISVAQQQR

-517 QLQNDLAEVVKSHF
+517 QLQGDLAEVVKSYF
-531 AEPMKLLQDHEKVME
+531 AEPVKLLMDPEKVMD
-546 IFAPQIKAFEKI
+546 IFAPQIQAFEKI
-558 LQDQE
+558 LAEQE
-563 QSLEDLRRRQEQLA
+563 ASLDDLRNRQIQLA
-577 ELESHLSQAFG
+577 ELETHLSQAFG
-588 ARAPIEGE
+588 SQNVFEGE
-596 YQVV
+596 YGVV

>member
-1 MKKLPRSRPSN
+1 
-12 SKWKPNPMEQFK
+12 MEQFK

-42 LVGAL
+42 LVGEL

-113 YRPAS
+113 YRPDN

-137 AAENGALVQY
+137 AAENGAVVQY

-182 LRDLNKLSSTIFVI
+182 LRDLNKLTSTIFVI

-261 DLYDQRSRIGELKLV
+261 DLYDQRSRIGVLKQV
-276 TQQVLDGSGRDT
+276 TQQVLDGSGRAT

-313 IKFRLLA
+313 IKFKLLA

-335 EGKRKVLA
+335 EGKRNVLA

-439 RALSAVSKIPV
+439 RALNAVSKIPV

-546 IFAPQIKAFEKI
+546 IFAPQIEAFEKI
-558 LQDQE
+558 LLEQE
-563 QSLEDLRRRQEQLA
+563 QSLEDLRRRQKQLA
-577 ELESHLSQAFG
+577 QLETHLSQAFG